1 MEQAMYE
8 IFDKQTIS
16 TKNGNVRHGLRVDDK
31 DFSGFGEVYFS
42 EVNKGCVKGWKRH
55 SKMVVNLLP
64 ITGQFLIKIKKNFE
78 ENPVKVFFGEFDYKL
93 LRIEPNV
100 WFAFEGLDDK
110 NILANVAS
118 IPHDPDEAETIEYEK
133 IK

>member
-64 ITGQFLIKIKKNFE
+64 ITGQFLIKIKITS
-78 ENPVKVFFGEFDYKL
+78 Y
-93 LRIEPNV
+93 
-100 WFAFEGLDDK
+100 
-110 NILANVAS
+110 
-118 IPHDPDEAETIEYEK
+118 H
-133 IK
+133 